1 MHKEK
6 FEGILSEM
14 KEAGEFK
21 RIKYRLSYCNYC
33 FELWMVLH
41 KRACNGPLSHRS
53 QYLGPINQAFGE
65 HFENLD
71 QYKHENDFKRCLSGI
86 TVEDVKNAVKRA
98 DIITEDNSK
107 NGNKL
112 IKYKG

>member
-1 MHKEK
+1 MDRSV
-6 FEGILSEM
+6 I
-14 KEAGEFK
+14 EASIWG
-21 RIKYRLSYCNYC
+21 
-33 FELWMVLH
+33 
-41 KRACNGPLSHRS
+41 RS
-53 QYLGPINQAFGE
+53 T

-86 TVEDVKNAVKRA
+86 TVEGVKNAVKRA

-112 IKYKG
+112 IKYKR